1 MKNMSLTQAARTGT
15 MKSGVSSATKAGLC
29 LHADGTNTLEVCAQ
43 GDVVLAITADEQERD
58 ASGLVAGGN
67 VSYHTLGGVLM
78 LRSKASQTYTVG
90 LAVYADTAGL
100 VTDSDDKSG
109 TGSKQVGIFVGATG
123 ITTGTTEDLIPV
135 DTSFAAKA

>member
-1 MKNMSLTQAARTGT
+1 
-15 MKSGVSSATKAGLC
+15 
-29 LHADGTNTLEVCAQ
+29 
-43 GDVVLAITADEQERD
+43 
-58 ASGLVAGGN
+58 
-67 VSYHTLGGVLM
+67 M